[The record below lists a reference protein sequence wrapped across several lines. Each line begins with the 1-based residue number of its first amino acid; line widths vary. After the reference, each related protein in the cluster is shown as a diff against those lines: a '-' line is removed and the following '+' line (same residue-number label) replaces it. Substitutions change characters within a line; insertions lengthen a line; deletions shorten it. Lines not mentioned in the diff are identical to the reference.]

1 MEYIYEVSNLDFMYT
16 QNHIIKDMSLK
27 IKKGSFTGILG
38 PNGCGK
44 STLLKNMIKYLEFSS
59 GDIKLN
65 NKSIIEIEQKNI
77 AKTVGF
83 IPQKSELK
91 MNITVND
98 MIMMGRF
105 PHLKSKWSGYSK
117 EDREIADKI
126 IAELNLEKYIERTV
140 FSLSGGEFQRVLL
153 ARALVQE
160 PEILILDE
168 ATSNLDINY
177 AAELMTLVKK
187 LTLKKE
193 ITAIAVLH
201 DLNLASTYCT
211 EIALLKDGKVRYFD
225 KPNKL
230 FKKEILKDIYDI
242 EPKILEDNYGNYYV
256 VPEYNLH
263 WIN

>member
-1 MEYIYEVSNLDFMYT
+1 MGYIYEIKNLDFFYS
-16 QNHIIKDMSLK
+16 QNHILKDLTLSIKE
-27 IKKGSFTGILG
+27 GSFTGILG

-44 STLLKNMIKYLEFSS
+44 STLLKTMIKYLEFNY
-59 GDIKLN
+59 GEIQLK
-65 NKSIIEIEQKNI
+65 NKSVMNINQKDI
-77 AKTVGF
+77 AKIVGF

-91 MNITVND
+91 MNITVYE

-105 PHLKSKWSGYSK
+105 PHLQSKWAGYSIKDK
-117 EDREIADKI
+117 ETAEKI
-126 IAELNLEKYIERTV
+126 IEELNLEKYIERTV

-177 AAELMTLVKK
+177 AAELMNLVKK
-187 LTLKKE
+187 LTIKNK

-211 EIALLKDGKVRYFD
+211 EIALLKNGKIKYYD
-225 KPNKL
+225 KPSKL
-230 FKKEILKDIYDI
+230 FKKEILKDIYNI
-242 EPKILEDNYGNYYV
+242 EPKILEDNCGNYYV
-256 VPEYNLH
+256 VPEYNVISL
-263 WIN
+263 